1 MKYEIDIFEFMKLAE
16 LCFYSRTG
24 VSVSFLDKAI
34 GLYHSMPPNEKLRM
48 NILVKQMNKDLFA
61 GDKILDELQGK
72 FLARFDAD
80 NQYKVTVGKGKERE
94 TRFMYLYDGRYW
106 DDVSTFAPEENIVSK
121 NKILFSET

>member
-24 VSVSFLDKAI
+24 VSVSFLDRAI
-34 GLYHSMPPNEKLRM
+34 CLYHSMPPNDKLRM
-48 NILVKQMNKDLFA
+48 HLLVKQINKDLFA
-61 GDKILDELQGK
+61 GDKILDERQGK

-80 NQYKVTVGKGKERE
+80 NQYEVTVGIGKQRE
-94 TRFMYLYDGRYW
+94 TRNMYLYDGRYW
-106 DDVSTFAPEENIVSK
+106 DDVNTFAPEENIVSI

>member
-48 NILVKQMNKDLFA
+48 NILVKQINKDLFA
-61 GDKILDELQGK
+61 RDKILDERQGK

-80 NQYKVTVGKGKERE
+80 NQYKVTVGKGKQRE
-94 TRFMYLYDGRYW
+94 TRFMYLYNERYW
-106 DDVSTFAPEENIVSK
+106 DNVNTYAPKENIV
-121 NKILFSET
+121 KIEKISTD